1 MCLNMFEREG
11 LKMDILKT
19 KGQELNKAFDDV
31 VASLE
36 DLERSIRRD
45 AEDNALPR
53 FKVDRALSSLTIL
66 KKTIGG
72 ESLGEEYRGPTRRV
86 LQLVD
91 EMNNPAK
98 LTALGSL
105 QTEFSGMLHTVY
117 QLLYKD
123 DSRRAKKVDLD
134 PMRGR

>member
-1 MCLNMFEREG
+1 
-11 LKMDILKT
+11 MDILRT

-31 VASLE
+31 VSSLE
-36 DLERSIRRD
+36 DLERSIKRD
-45 AEDNALPR
+45 TEDNALPR
-53 FKVDRALSSLTIL
+53 FKVDRALSSLALL
-66 KKTIGG
+66 KKVIGG
-72 ESLGEEYRGPTRRV
+72 ETLGEEYRGPTRKV

-98 LTALGSL
+98 LTALGSM
-105 QTEFSGMLHTVY
+105 QTEFSGMLQTVY

-123 DSRRAKKVDLD
+123 DSKRAKKVDMD